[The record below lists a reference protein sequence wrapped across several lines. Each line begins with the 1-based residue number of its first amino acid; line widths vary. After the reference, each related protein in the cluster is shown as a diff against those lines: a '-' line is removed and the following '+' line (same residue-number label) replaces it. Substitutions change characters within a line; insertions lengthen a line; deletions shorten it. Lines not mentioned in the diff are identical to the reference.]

1 MKEDLNKE
9 VQEEQESKTWD
20 SIVETVGKTLE
31 GAGELSEVAIDVIVS
46 ILKGNVP
53 FDDLL

>member
-1 MKEDLNKE
+1 MSEDLKKE
-9 VQEEQESKTWD
+9 VHEEQESKTWD

-31 GAGELSEVAIDVIVS
+31 GAGELSEVAIDVVIS
-46 ILKGNVP
+46 ILKGNIP